1 MTTPGFDN
9 ASFYAEL
16 EERHKELV
24 GETVEVG
31 LMFASK
37 AFVQLLA
44 NPFVGPLTHKLVV
57 AHVAGKIVISQIYH
71 PFLIFQ
77 DRLQYSYVHW
87 IRHNVYFDCQ

>member
-9 ASFYAEL
+9 TSFYQEQKEL
-16 EERHKELV
+16 HDELV

-44 NPFVGPLTHKLVV
+44 NPFVGPLTHK
-57 AHVAGKIVISQIYH
+57 
-71 PFLIFQ
+71 
-77 DRLQYSYVHW
+77 
-87 IRHNVYFDCQ
+87 